1 MQIIVAGL
9 SMSMLPDFEGLAMFA
24 KVAEERSF
32 AAAARAMDV
41 SVATVSRAVTRL
53 EERLGGRLF
62 NRTSRRLALTDFG
75 HRLAER
81 ASRIYSEAEEAEDF
95 ARETSSKPRG
105 LVKLAAPLSFGARW
119 VAPMLPEFL
128 RQYPDIAIDLHLTD
142 AHTDLIGDG
151 FDAALRI
158 AVMEDSSLVA
168 RLIAPVSRFV
178 VAAPAYIA
186 QYGRPQHPNDL
197 GAHRCLSYANRAKR
211 DVWRFTHRKT
221 GKECPIMP
229 TGPLRG
235 TSVEA
240 LLPTVLEGLAITEL
254 PEFIATQYFSAKA
267 LEPILIDWRLPEGG
281 LYFVTP
287 TARSRPAK
295 VSALADFLIA
305 KLTDAPWSAEAVM
318 GWKPLQRRKKQ
329 SLLQAS
335 ARDGDVTASPAALA
349 PSSPR
354 GFRLK

>member
-1 MQIIVAGL
+1 
-9 SMSMLPDFEGLAMFA
+9 MSKLPDFEGLAMFA

-32 AAAARAMDV
+32 AAAGRAMGV

-62 NRTSRRLALTDFG
+62 NRTSRRLALTDYG

-81 ASRIYSEAEEAEDF
+81 ASKIFTDAEEAEDF
-95 ARETSSKPRG
+95 AREASSRPRG

-119 VAPMLPEFL
+119 VAPMLPEFF
-128 RQYPDIAIDLHLTD
+128 RRYPDIAVDLHLTD
-142 AHTDLIGDG
+142 AQTDLIGDG

-158 AVMEDSSLVA
+158 AVLEDSSLVA
-168 RLIAPVSRFV
+168 RLIAPVRRFV
-178 VAAPAYIA
+178 VASPAYVA
-186 QYGRPQHPNDL
+186 RHGRPRHPRDL
-197 GAHRCLSYANRAKR
+197 ASHQCLSYIKRAKH

-221 GKECPIMP
+221 GDECAITP

-235 TSVEA
+235 TSAEA

-254 PEFIATQYFSAKA
+254 PDFLATRYFPDGQ
-267 LEPILIDWRLPEGG
+267 LEPVLTDWVLPEGG

-287 TARSRPAK
+287 TARARPAK

-305 KLTDAPWSAEAVM
+305 ELTDARWSAEVAM
-318 GWKPLQRRKKQ
+318 GRKLPPQRRKQ
-329 SLLQAS
+329 
-335 ARDGDVTASPAALA
+335 T
-349 PSSPR
+349 
-354 GFRLK
+354 

>member
-1 MQIIVAGL
+1 
-9 SMSMLPDFEGLAMFA
+9 MSKLPDFEGLAMFA

-32 AAAARAMDV
+32 AAAARAMGV

-62 NRTSRRLALTDFG
+62 NRTSRRLALTDYG
-75 HRLAER
+75 HRLAEQ

-105 LVKLAAPLSFGARW
+105 LVKLAAPLSFGTRW
-119 VAPMLPEFL
+119 VAPILPAFF
-128 RQYPDIAIDLHLTD
+128 RQYPDVAIDLHLTD

-168 RLIAPVSRFV
+168 RLIMPVRRFL
-178 VAAPAYIA
+178 VASPNYIA
-186 QYGRPQHPNDL
+186 RYGRPQHPHDL
-197 GAHRCLSYANRAKR
+197 GAHQCLSYANRATR
-211 DVWRFTHRKT
+211 DIWRFTHLRS
-221 GKECPIMP
+221 GEECSISPI
-229 TGPLRG
+229 GPLRG

-254 PEFIATQYFSAKA
+254 PEFVATQYFSEKR
-267 LEPILIDWRLPEGG
+267 LEPLLADWCMPEGG

-287 TARSRPAK
+287 TARARPAK

-305 KLTDAPWSAEAVM
+305 KLTDAPWSAEVVM
-318 GWKPLQRRKKQ
+318 GWKPPVRRKKQ
-329 SLLQAS
+329 AKIS
-335 ARDGDVTASPAALA
+335 R
-349 PSSPR
+349 
-354 GFRLK
+354 

>member
-1 MQIIVAGL
+1 MQSIVAEL
-9 SMSMLPDFEGLAMFA
+9 SMSNLPDFEGLAMFA

-32 AAAARAMDV
+32 AGAAQAMGV

-62 NRTSRRLALTDFG
+62 NRTSRRLALTDYG
-75 HRLAER
+75 RTLAER
-81 ASRIYSEAEEAEDF
+81 ASKIYAEAEQAEDF
-95 ARETSSKPRG
+95 ARETSSRPRG
-105 LVKLAAPLSFGARW
+105 LVKMTAPLSFGARW
-119 VAPMLPEFL
+119 VAPILPAFF

-178 VAAPAYIA
+178 AASPAYIA
-186 QYGRPQHPNDL
+186 QHGRPQHPNDL

-221 GKECPIMP
+221 GEQCLITP

-254 PEFIATQYFSAKA
+254 PEFIATQYFHAKA
-267 LEPILIDWRLPEGG
+267 LEPILADWLLPAGG

-287 TARSRPAK
+287 TARARPAK
-295 VSALADFLIA
+295 VSALADFLIS
-305 KLTDAPWSAEAVM
+305 KLMNAPWRAEVVM
-318 GWKPLQRRKKQ
+318 GWKPQRRRKKQ
-329 SLLQAS
+329 S
-335 ARDGDVTASPAALA
+335 
-349 PSSPR
+349 
-354 GFRLK
+354 

>member
-1 MQIIVAGL
+1 MKAIVAGL
-9 SMSMLPDFEGLAMFA
+9 SMSKLPDFEGLAMFA

-32 AAAARAMDV
+32 AAAARAMGV

-53 EERLGGRLF
+53 EVRLGGRLF
-62 NRTSRRLALTDFG
+62 NRTSRRLALTDYG
-75 HRLAER
+75 QRLAER

-95 ARETSSKPRG
+95 ARETSNKPRG
-105 LVKLAAPLSFGARW
+105 LVKLAAPLSFGSRW
-119 VAPMLPEFL
+119 VAPILPAFF
-128 RQYPDIAIDLHLTD
+128 RQYPDVAIELHLTD

-168 RLIAPVSRFV
+168 RLIAPVRRFL
-178 VAAPAYIA
+178 VASPNYIA
-186 QYGRPQHPNDL
+186 RYGRPRHPRDL
-197 GAHRCLSYANRAKR
+197 GVHQCLSYANRAKR
-211 DVWRFTHRKT
+211 DLWRFTHRRT
-221 GKECPIMP
+221 GEECPITP
-229 TGPLRG
+229 IGPLRG

-254 PEFIATQYFSAKA
+254 PEFIATQYLREKR
-267 LEPILIDWRLPEGG
+267 LESLLGDWRMPEGG

-305 KLTDAPWSAEAVM
+305 KLTGAPWSAEAVV
-318 GWKPLQRRKKQ
+318 GWRSRVPRKK
-329 SLLQAS
+329 
-335 ARDGDVTASPAALA
+335 
-349 PSSPR
+349 
-354 GFRLK
+354 